1 MDYNAV
7 SFPGFGIGEFKIN
20 PTVFS
25 IIPGKLTIEW
35 YALIICVGLV
45 VTYIVCDLLAD
56 RFDVSKDDLL
66 DVLLFGLP
74 AGFIGARIWY
84 ILGDLESFDSFLEM
98 VSVWN
103 GGLAIYGGIFG
114 GVFAGYLV
122 CRYKKVSFLNML
134 DLSAIGFMVGQIIGR
149 WGNFANVEVFGI
161 ETDLPWRMGVNI
173 MNDAGVALNE
183 WTYVHPLFLYESLWN
198 LIGLLLIFAYMD
210 SRKFKGELFLL
221 YAAWYGI
228 GRAWMEPLRDTTY
241 NLHIFGIRVNMVL
254 AIAIAVLSIIA
265 LIVLHI
271 RKPARFVRAK
281 KETEPIKAT
290 YEKQFSYAV
299 DDEELTKEEEDQE
312 NG

>member
-7 SFPGFGIGEFKIN
+7 SFPGFGIGEFKID

-45 VTYIVCDLLAD
+45 VTYIVCDLLAE

-84 ILGDLESFDSFLEM
+84 ILGDLESFDSFFEM
-98 VSVWN
+98 ISVWN

-221 YAAWYGI
+221 YTAWYGI
-228 GRAWMEPLRDTTY
+228 GRAWMESLRDTTY

-254 AIAIAVLSIIA
+254 AVAIAVFAITT
-265 LIVLHI
+265 LIVLYI

-281 KETEPIKAT
+281 KETESIKTA

-299 DDEELTKEEEDQE
+299 DNEELSKEEENQE

>member
-25 IIPGKLTIEW
+25 IIPGRLTIEW

-45 VTYIVCDLLAD
+45 VTYIVCDLLSN
-56 RFDVSKDDLL
+56 RFDVRKDDIL

-114 GVFAGYLV
+114 GCLAGYLV

-173 MNDAGVALNE
+173 MNDAGVALGE
-183 WTYVHPLFLYESLWN
+183 WSYVHPLFLYESLWN

-210 SRKFKGELFLL
+210 SRKFRGELFLL
-221 YAAWYGI
+221 YTAWYGI

-241 NLHIFGIRVNMVL
+241 NLHIFGIRINMLL
-254 AIAIAVLSIIA
+254 AIAIAVLAIAA
-265 LIVLHI
+265 LIVLYV

-281 KETEPIKAT
+281 KETEAKKTA
-290 YEKQFSYAV
+290 YEKQFTYAV
-299 DDEELTKEEEDQE
+299 NDEEFSEEEGGQE

>member
-254 AIAIAVLSIIA
+254 AIAIAVLAIIA